1 MKVTL
6 NDVQKLREETGLGV
20 MACRKALDEAGGDFK
35 KSREILAKRGEA
47 VAAKKAER
55 KTANGLIETYLHSGK
70 IGVLIEL
77 NCETDFVSKNPE
89 FKEFAHDLAMQIA
102 SMDPKDIDELLGQ
115 EFIKDPGLT
124 IKDLFH
130 QKIQKIGENIKI
142 SRFIRY
148 QLN

>member
-1 MKVTL
+1 MKITL
-6 NDVQKLREETGLGV
+6 GDVQKLREETGLGV
-20 MACRKALDEAGGDFK
+20 MACRKALDEAKGDAK
-35 KSREILAKRGEA
+35 KARAILAKKGEA
-47 VAAKKAER
+47 VALKKADR
-55 KTANGLIETYLHSGK
+55 KTSQGLIESYLHSSK

-102 SMDPKDIDELLGQ
+102 SMDPRDVNELLSQ
-115 EFIKDPGLT
+115 EFIKDPDLT
-124 IKDLFH
+124 IKDLLH